1 MNKRLYTY
9 IILLLF
15 IGVTSAKAQIGEQRD
30 NFSVGVSGGY
40 VNDNV
45 SFQPTI
51 KQSGLSGM
59 TFGVVGRYITEKYF
73 KMICGAQIEVNYSQ
87 LGWKEKKPDYS
98 DGTYQRRMNYVQV
111 PFLAHLAFGK
121 EPRGLQFFVNLG
133 PQIGFLLSE
142 SQKYSDDFNI
152 SGRTVTTQY
161 GKMAQ
166 KKFDY
171 GITGGLG
178 FELKTGA
185 GNFLIEGRYYYA
197 LADFYKTTKQD
208 YFGRAAHTVM
218 SVKVAYLFDLSK

>member
-73 KMICGAQIEVNYSQ
+73 KMICGAQIEVNYSLLLHTA
-87 LGWKEKKPDYS
+87 LGV
-98 DGTYQRRMNYVQV
+98 GVR
-111 PFLAHLAFGK
+111 HLF
-121 EPRGLQFFVNLG
+121 
-133 PQIGFLLSE
+133 
-142 SQKYSDDFNI
+142 
-152 SGRTVTTQY
+152 
-161 GKMAQ
+161 
-166 KKFDY
+166 
-171 GITGGLG
+171 TGG
-178 FELKTGA
+178 
-185 GNFLIEGRYYYA
+185 
-197 LADFYKTTKQD
+197 Q
-208 YFGRAAHTVM
+208 
-218 SVKVAYLFDLSK
+218 

>member
-1 MNKRLYTY
+1 
-9 IILLLF
+9 
-15 IGVTSAKAQIGEQRD
+15 VKAQVGEQRS

-45 SFQPTI
+45 SFQPT
-51 KQSGLSGM
+51 
-59 TFGVVGRYITEKYF
+59 
-73 KMICGAQIEVNYSQ
+73 
-87 LGWKEKKPDYS
+87 KKPDYS
-98 DGTYQRRMNYVQV
+98 TGTYQRRMNYVQV

-121 EPRGLQFFVNLG
+121 ENKGLQFFVNLG
-133 PQIGFLLSE
+133 PQIGILLSE
-142 SQKYSDDFNI
+142 SQKYSDDFDI

-178 FELKTGA
+178 FELRTGA
-185 GNFLIEGRYYYA
+185 GNFLVEGRYYYG
-197 LADFYKTTKQD
+197 LADFYNTTKQD

-218 SVKVAYLFDLSK
+218 SVKIAYLFDLSK